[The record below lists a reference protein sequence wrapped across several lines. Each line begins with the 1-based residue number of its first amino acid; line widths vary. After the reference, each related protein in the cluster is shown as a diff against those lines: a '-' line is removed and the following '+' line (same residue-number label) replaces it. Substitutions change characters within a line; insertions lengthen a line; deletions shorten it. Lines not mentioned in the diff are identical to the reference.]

1 MKKLISIIICITL
14 FSCNNSE
21 NSSNEEKALLDKIS
35 QLENENKSLKDS
47 LSKNERDF
55 LNSQMLIGVPDVE
68 TIKVGKKNNIVMLFH
83 TSDKKL
89 PKYEIYKIEGD
100 KKIKIGEN
108 NQTKF
113 NYNFIPKSIDD
124 NKIHL
129 LVKIPYQGKTIILQ
143 NAMSFN
149 VKK

>member
-1 MKKLISIIICITL
+1 MKKLIFIIICITL

-21 NSSNEEKALLDKIS
+21 NSSTEEKALLDKIS

-68 TIKVGKKNNIVMLFH
+68 TIKVGKKNNIVMLFY
-83 TSDKKL
+83 TSNRKL
-89 PKYEIYKIEGD
+89 PKYEIYKVER
-100 KKIKIGEN
+100 KKEIKIGEN
-108 NQTKF
+108 NQTRF
-113 NYNFIPKSIDD
+113 NYEFIPKSIDD
-124 NKIHL
+124 NKMHL
-129 LVKIPYQGKTIILQ
+129 LVKIPYEGKTITIQ
-143 NAMSFN
+143 NEMSFN

>member
-1 MKKLISIIICITL
+1 MKKLIFIIICITL

-21 NSSNEEKALLDKIS
+21 NRSNEEKALLDKIS
-35 QLENENKSLKDS
+35 QLENENKNLKDS

-68 TIKVGKKNNIVMLFH
+68 TIKIGEKNNIVMLFH
-83 TSDKKL
+83 TSNKKL
-89 PKYEIYKIEGD
+89 PKYEIYKIDGN

-113 NYNFIPKSIDD
+113 NYNFTPKSTDD
-124 NKIHL
+124 NKMHL
-129 LVKIPYQGKTIILQ
+129 LVKIPYEGKTIMIQ
-143 NAMSFN
+143 NEMSFN

>member
-89 PKYEIYKIEGD
+89 PKYEIYKIEGH

-129 LVKIPYQGKTIILQ
+129 LVKIPYRGKTIILQ

>member
-1 MKKLISIIICITL
+1 MKKLIFIIICITL

-21 NSSNEEKALLDKIS
+21 QRSNAEKALLDKIS

-68 TIKVGKKNNIVMLFH
+68 TIKVGEKNNIAMLFY
-83 TSDKKL
+83 TFDKKL
-89 PKYEIYKIEGD
+89 PKYEIYKVEGNRET
-100 KKIKIGEN
+100 KIGEN

-113 NYNFIPKSIDD
+113 NYNFTPKSIDD
-124 NKIHL
+124 NKMHL
-129 LVKIPYQGKTIILQ
+129 LVKIPYEGKTITIQ
-143 NAMSFN
+143 NEMSFN